1 VEEITKKAGPLS
13 GITVLD
19 FSRVLAGPYC
29 TMMLADLGARV
40 IKIEKLG
47 TGDDSRAFGPFVDAE
62 SAYFMCFNRGKQSIA
77 LDLKSPRDRDL
88 LERLLANTDVL
99 VENFRPGVMDRLGFG
114 AERLARTHPHIVY
127 ASISGFGHSG
137 PYSDHAAYDMV
148 VQAMSGLMSLTGWP
162 QGEPARVGTS
172 IGDLGAALFAAIGI
186 VAALYRRTR
195 DGLGTRVD
203 VAMLDCQA
211 ALMGTALARYDIDK
225 VAPDRTGDL
234 HPSLAPFETFA
245 ASDGR
250 FVIAAGNDTLFL
262 LMADALGTPGM
273 ALDPRFLTNDSRV
286 QHREALCEA
295 INAVT
300 RTRPVQHWIAR
311 LDEAGVPCAPINTVD
326 RVLVHEQLVARN
338 MIVQVQGENSRAVRT
353 AGNPIKMPAYADLDP
368 DVPIRAPRLN
378 QHREAILDELMASTQ
393 AYAPT
398 ATPAAAVDDDDTEA
412 LGMVE
417 RLIG

>member
-1 VEEITKKAGPLS
+1 VEQITKKPGPLA

-62 SAYFMCFNRGKQSIA
+62 SAYFMCFNRGKESIA
-77 LDLKSPRDRDL
+77 LDLKSPRDREL

-127 ASISGFGHSG
+127 SSISGFGHTG

-186 VAALYRRTR
+186 IAALYRRTR

-211 ALMGTALARYDIDK
+211 ALMETALARYDIDK

-262 LMADALGTPGM
+262 LMADALGTSDM
-273 ALDPRFLTNDSRV
+273 ALDPRFLTNDNRV
-286 QHREALCEA
+286 QNRGALCEA
-295 INAVT
+295 INAIT
-300 RTRPVQHWIAR
+300 RTQPVQHWIAR

-326 RVLVHEQLVARN
+326 RVLVHEQLLARN
-338 MIVQVQGENSRAVRT
+338 MIVQVQGENSRPVRT
-353 AGNPIKMPAYADLDP
+353 AGNPIKMPAYTDLDP
-368 DVPIRAPRLN
+368 DVPIHAPRLN
-378 QHREAILDELMASTQ
+378 QHREAILSELMSPTQ

-398 ATPAAAVDDDDTEA
+398 AAPAVDDDTEA
-412 LGMVE
+412 LGMIE